1 MIPIVPL
8 GSALKIIH
16 IFLHFIWHHRK
27 RSIQN
32 NVNDDLE
39 LVNLLQLLSNIRHDC
54 LSYFAL
60 VHKFQ
65 QLQQC
70 RKRKTL
76 SKPHFLISLLRGYQ
90 SRVHNRDVWINLE
103 QNWSH
108 FFWLTGETPQTLEI
122 LINRVESKF
131 LNCRNSGPDS
141 NLNLRNK
148 VSNYFE
154 VHVKHIFIGNIL
166 ENFTCLLI
174 RNVYILDIIN
184 NDMVKVLSYYAHLG
198 NDFWTSCQFCSQN
211 YS

>member
-1 MIPIVPL
+1 M
-8 GSALKIIH
+8 
-16 IFLHFIWHHRK
+16 
-27 RSIQN
+27 
-32 NVNDDLE
+32 
-39 LVNLLQLLSNIRHDC
+39 HDC

-76 SKPHFLISLLRGYQ
+76 SKLHFLISLLRGYQ

-108 FFWLTGETPQTLEI
+108 CFWLTGETPQTLEI

-131 LNCRNSGPDS
+131 LNCCNSGPDS

-154 VHVKHIFIGNIL
+154 LHVKHTFIGNIL
-166 ENFTCLLI
+166 KNFTCLLI
-174 RNVYILDIIN
+174 RTVYIL
-184 NDMVKVLSYYAHLG
+184 A
-198 NDFWTSCQFCSQN
+198 
-211 YS
+211 